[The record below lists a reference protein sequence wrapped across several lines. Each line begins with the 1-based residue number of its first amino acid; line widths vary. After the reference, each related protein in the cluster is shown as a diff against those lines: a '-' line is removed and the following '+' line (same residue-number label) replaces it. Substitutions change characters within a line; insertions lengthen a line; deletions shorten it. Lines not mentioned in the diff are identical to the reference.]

1 MKPDS
6 AALALCIR
14 LVSVLMLSFLTTVC
28 HGPTDATQHIT
39 SVAVSFDSALAY
51 VSDSLLAHA
60 VAHDAAG
67 NPVASATITWSSRDS
82 RVAKVSPAGWVP
94 AIRAGRA

>member
-1 MKPDS
+1 MSAVSLVDLVPDMKSDS
-6 AALALCIR
+6 AAVALSIR
-14 LVSVLMLSFLTTVC
+14 IAAVLVLSFLTTVC

-60 VAHDAAG
+60 VARDAG
-67 NPVASATITWSSRDS
+67 GHPVASATITWSSRDS
-82 RVAKVSPAGWVP
+82 RVAKV
-94 AIRAGRA
+94 